1 MSSSDESSEQRK
13 KERAPIEL
21 KVEYR
26 RLNTFFADYTKNISR
41 GGTFVA
47 TNRPLP
53 VDTEFVFA
61 LGIPSLAEPL
71 RLQGRVIWVTPEVEA
86 TPANPAG
93 MGIEFQYKDD
103 AERLDKEY
111 AVEVLMR
118 EQLGDLLSTQLLG
131 RPPHGMKEV

>member
-1 MSSSDESSEQRK
+1 MGSEDASSEHRD

-47 TNRPLP
+47 TTKPLP
-53 VDTEFVFA
+53 VETEFVFA
-61 LGIPSLAEPL
+61 LGIPGLTEPL
-71 RLQGRVIWVTPEVEA
+71 RLLGKVIWTTSEEDA

-93 MGIEFQYKDD
+93 MGIEFQYRDEK
-103 AERLDKEY
+103 ERLDKERQ
-111 AVEVLMR
+111 VEVLMC
-118 EQLGDLLSTQLLG
+118 EQLGELLSSKLLG
-131 RPPHGMKEV
+131 RPPHGME